1 MTTPKRS
8 TGRTDPRRTG
18 TLFALGSVCGVQ
30 SGQALGK
37 YLTSLAGPAGTV
49 VLRLGFAALFL
60 LIRRPRPPRGRA
72 PVLLVLAWGTA
83 VAGMN
88 TVYLALQHLPLGVA
102 ATLQF
107 ATGPL
112 ALALVGS
119 RRRSH
124 VLWALLAGCGV
135 LFFHAPGTDP
145 LPLAGVL
152 LAVVSG
158 VSMGCYLLLSSVAGA
173 RDRDGS
179 LLAWAVLWAAALWAP
194 AAVLTGQPPWDP
206 GLVLMGAFL
215 ALVSAVLPYRLDFA
229 ALRRLPPRTMGVLVS
244 LEPVVG
250 ALAGLVLLGE
260 RLAAPQWLAVLCV
273 AGASAGAVATAREP
287 AAGDRLGR
295 SHHGRRPAD

>member
-1 MTTPKRS
+1 MTSPKRS
-8 TGRTDPRRTG
+8 PGRSDPRRTG

-37 YLTSLAGPAGTV
+37 YLTGAAGPAGVV

-60 LIRRPRPPRGRA
+60 LLRRPRPPRDRA
-72 PVLLVLAWGTA
+72 AVLLALAWGTA
-83 VAGMN
+83 IAGMN
-88 TVYLALQHLPLGVA
+88 TVYLALQYLPLGVA

-112 ALALVGS
+112 ALALIGS

-124 VLWALLAGCGV
+124 VLWALLAACGV
-135 LFFHAPGTDP
+135 LLFHAPGAGP
-145 LPLAGVL
+145 LPLPGVL

-158 VSMGCYLLLSSVAGA
+158 VSMGSYLLLSSLAGA
-173 RDRDGS
+173 RNRDGS

-194 AAVLTGQPPWDP
+194 AAVMTGQPPWDP
-206 GLVLMGAFL
+206 VLVLMGAFL
-215 ALVSAVLPYRLDFA
+215 ALLSAVLPYRLDFA
-229 ALRRLPPRTMGVLVS
+229 ALRRLPPRTMGVLAS
-244 LEPVVG
+244 LEPVAG

-273 AGASAGAVATAREP
+273 AGASAGAVATARTS
-287 AAGDRLGR
+287 ATGNRLGR
-295 SHHGRRPAD
+295 SHHGRGPAD